1 MSLGSF
7 PCWFRW
13 LVNILRKGCE
23 EKNKEGILPN
33 LPPQVPSSRSAD
45 VRLDLWIQS
54 CSCPLVG
61 PAAEPKVGPCSPIN
75 TRLFGSS
82 PDRVNLVSGRNCQ
95 GIGRYCFVLHWRGL
109 ICREQFGQRFEMRK
123 QTRRWLL
130 PFCPSPAKGPSL
142 VRNDEGATAKVQ
154 EDGLG
159 GGAIH

>member
-82 PDRVNLVSGRNCQ
+82 PDRVNLRSSGEKHTSCLAETVKVLGAIALSFIGAGSYAVSSLANALKCGSRHDGGSCHSA
-95 GIGRYCFVLHWRGL
+95 L
-109 ICREQFGQRFEMRK
+109 
-123 QTRRWLL
+123 RRL
-130 PFCPSPAKGPSL
+130 
-142 VRNDEGATAKVQ
+142 KVQ
-154 EDGLG
+154 
-159 GGAIH
+159 AW